1 MCENKKSIIDSL
13 QHNITSRFE
22 YLYGKKNIAKDIEN
36 QVISP
41 EFDCVMDGELFAP
54 KAKGNKIIV
63 QANYL
68 SYLWGFIYGAW
79 VQFEELMMKD
89 ELIQLGRT
97 DITKNQAVIER
108 AQTIL
113 SHTLNTMSYS
123 WPEGYPSPN
132 LTSTIDEENFYASK
146 VNGIFVDALCILLFH
161 EVCHIKSKHYEN
173 WDNFD
178 DETKIQCEKDCDAF
192 ALKVVIADYLDTS
205 EEEYN
210 TKMIAVL
217 MAFATMFFLLKNPLL
232 INQKKHPD
240 LALRLANMISFLDI
254 QDDGHLYYI
263 YKFADILLRHFRGIH
278 KKIYDFME
286 IYFEDEPV
294 ETAKDL
300 FDRDLEKMKIPVI
313 YLSYNESKRDCTKQE
328 IYGYLSEEDV
338 PETDKDSLNFI
349 TVNEI
354 KSTNREESV
363 EFFLYAK
370 KEIYEVTRND
380 SVHFDDNLYHYTVKA
395 VSADFVPKALIEI
408 IENQG

>member
-22 YLYGKKNIAKDIEN
+22 HLYGKKNIAKDIEN

-63 QANYL
+63 QVNYL

-89 ELIQLGRT
+89 ELIQQGRT
-97 DITKNQAVIER
+97 DITQNQAVIER

-192 ALKVVIADYLDTS
+192 ALKVVVADYLDTS
-205 EEEYN
+205 VEEYN

-254 QDDGHLYYI
+254 QDNGHLYYI
-263 YKFADILLRHFRGIH
+263 YKFAAIMLRHFREIH
-278 KKIYDFME
+278 KKIYDFMG
-286 IYFEDEPV
+286 IYFENEPV

-300 FDRDLEKMKIPVI
+300 FDRDLEKMKISVTH
-313 YLSYNESKRDCTKQE
+313 LSYNESKSECIKQE

-338 PETDKDSLNFI
+338 PEADKDSLNFI
-349 TVNEI
+349 TVNDI
-354 KSTNREESV
+354 KPTNREDSV
-363 EFFLYAK
+363 ESFLYAK
-370 KEIYEVTRND
+370 KEFYEVTRND

-395 VSADFVPKALIEI
+395 VSADFVPKALTEI

>member
-1 MCENKKSIIDSL
+1 MSEDNKSIIDTL
-13 QHNITSRFE
+13 QHNIASRFE
-22 YLYGKKNIAKDIEN
+22 ELYEKKNIAKDINN

-41 EFDCVMDGELFAP
+41 EFICVMDGDLFAP

-63 QANYL
+63 QANYI
-68 SYLWGFIYGAW
+68 SFLWGFIYGAW

-89 ELIQLGRT
+89 ELIQQGRK
-97 DITKNQAVIER
+97 DITQNKDVIKR
-108 AQTIL
+108 SQNIL
-113 SHTLNTMSYS
+113 SYTLNTMSYM
-123 WPEGYPSPN
+123 WPEGYPNPN
-132 LTSTIDEENFYASK
+132 LTSTIDDENFYASK

-173 WDNFD
+173 WRNFD

-232 INQKKHPD
+232 ITQKNHPD

-278 KKIYDFME
+278 RKIYDFME
-286 IYFEDEPV
+286 VCFDDKPV
-294 ETAKDL
+294 ETAEDL
-300 FDRDLEKMKIPVI
+300 FDRDLEKIRIPVT
-313 YLSYNESKRDCTKQE
+313 YLSCNEFKHEYIKQE

-338 PETDKDSLNFI
+338 PEADKGSLNFI
-349 TVNEI
+349 TLNEI
-354 KSTNREESV
+354 MQTCREEHIES
-363 EFFLYAK
+363 FLYAK
-370 KEIYEVTRND
+370 KEFYEVTRND
-380 SVHFDDNLYHYTVKA
+380 SAHFKDSFYHYTVKA
-395 VSADFVPKALIEI
+395 VSADFVSKASKEKVI
-408 IENQG
+408 

>member
-22 YLYGKKNIAKDIEN
+22 HLYGKKNIAKDIEN

-63 QANYL
+63 QVNYL

-89 ELIQLGRT
+89 ELIQQGRT
-97 DITKNQAVIER
+97 DITQNQAVIER

-192 ALKVVIADYLDTS
+192 ALKVVVADYLDTS
-205 EEEYN
+205 VEEYN

-232 INQKKHPD
+232 IIQKKHPD

-254 QDDGHLYYI
+254 QEDGHLYYI
-263 YKFADILLRHFRGIH
+263 YKFADILLRHFREMH
-278 KKIYDFME
+278 KKIYDFMG
-286 IYFEDEPV
+286 INFENKSV

-300 FDRDLEKMKIPVI
+300 FDSDLEKIMIPVT
-313 YLSYNESKRDCTKQE
+313 YLSCDESKHENTIQE

-338 PETDKDSLNFI
+338 PEADKDSLNFI
-349 TVNEI
+349 TVNDI
-354 KSTNREESV
+354 KPTNREDSV
-363 EFFLYAK
+363 ESFLYVK
-370 KEIYEVTRND
+370 KEFYEVTRND

-395 VSADFVPKALIEI
+395 VSADFVPKALTEI